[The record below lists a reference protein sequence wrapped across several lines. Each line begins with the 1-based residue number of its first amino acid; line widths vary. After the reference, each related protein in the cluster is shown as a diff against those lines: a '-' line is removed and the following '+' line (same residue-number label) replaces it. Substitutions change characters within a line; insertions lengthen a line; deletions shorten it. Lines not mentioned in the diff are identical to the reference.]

1 MTLPASLAAPAR
13 LASRAVDALQAM
25 RQRDRLA
32 ITAALLTLLLSIE
45 PLLVLPLRDQRIAL
59 ETLQRTSASEEATA
73 RAARQAEHETLDAQW
88 RARQAKA
95 AQALAAFG
103 ASGPRAESL
112 RFLLSRTLQGLP
124 VAVLALRALDV
135 EEIEVAP
142 APEPAPTAV
151 TVATGAEPDPAAAA
165 TGRATLFRH
174 RYELR
179 VGGALPTLLAALE
192 ALERDTRP
200 LRIERVRVQATADG
214 ALEATVVLMTLG
226 PERTWLSL

>member
-1 MTLPASLAAPAR
+1 MTLPVSLAAPAR
-13 LASRAVDALQAM
+13 LARRVHDALQAM

-32 ITAALLTLLLSIE
+32 ITAALLTLLAGIE

-59 ETLQRTSASEEATA
+59 ETLQRSSASDEETA
-73 RAARQAEHETLDAQW
+73 RAARQAEHEAQDAQL
-88 RARQAKA
+88 RARQARVS
-95 AQALAAFG
+95 QALAAFG
-103 ASGPRAESL
+103 ASGPRDESL

-135 EEIEVAP
+135 EEMEVAP
-142 APEPAPTAV
+142 APEPAPAAV
-151 TVATGAEPDPAAAA
+151 AVATGAEPDPAATA
-165 TGRATLFRH
+165 TGRTTLFRH

-179 VGGALPTLLAALE
+179 VAGALPTLLAALE

-200 LRIERVRVQATADG
+200 LRIERVRVQAAADG